1 MTQRDIGAALDDLLV
16 RSGLPLVPAGRYR
29 SRITF
34 ALPLPVGVEGEREPA
49 ELYLAARTPVHRVRD
64 ALAANLPAGV
74 ELVELFD
81 VWLGEASLIGRVTGA
96 DYRVVLRNEVDA
108 SALAAA
114 AAALVAATALPRERR
129 KGGGVVRYDLRPL
142 LEDVSVESSP
152 DRPGRPVVRT
162 RVRVRPEHGSGR
174 PDEVLAALAD
184 RVGRELD
191 VERIVREG
199 VLLGDE

>member
-1 MTQRDIGAALDDLLV
+1 MTQRDVDTALHERLE

-49 ELYLAARTPVHRVRD
+49 ELYLAERTPVHRVRD
-64 ALAANLPAGV
+64 ALGAGLPPGI

-96 DYRVVLRNEVDA
+96 DYRVELADVADA
-108 SALAAA
+108 SRLTAA
-114 AAALVAATALPRERR
+114 AAALLAATTLPRERQ

-142 LEDVSVESSP
+142 LDDVSVDLASE
-152 DRPGRPVVRT
+152 PGRVIVRT
-162 RVRVRPEHGSGR
+162 SVRVRPEQGSGR
-174 PDEVLAALAD
+174 PEEVLAALAD
-184 RVGRELD
+184 AVGRRSD
-191 VERIVREG
+191 VERIVRER
-199 VLLGDE
+199 VILSGD